1 MTLFLGIDGGGSG
14 CRAAIADASG
24 RVLGH
29 GAAGPANAWSD
40 PEGARRNLLAAA
52 ASALEDSGAGAGL
65 GDLHA
70 VLGLA
75 GANVPRVGAHLAE
88 ELPFA
93 LCRIESDAV
102 IAVRGALG
110 RDDGVVAA
118 LGTGAVYGVQRAGSI
133 RTIGGWGF
141 VFGDQGSGARIG
153 RALLEDALLAHDGV
167 LPTTPLLAEVI
178 AGAGGP
184 GELVAEARDATPAD
198 FAARVPAVIA
208 AAELGDAAA
217 LRILADAEA
226 DVIRSID
233 ALRDASTLPVCFLGG
248 IGRGH
253 YALRL
258 AGRYGAA
265 IRPPAGSALDGALA
279 LARELE

>member
-24 RVLGH
+24 RAIGH

-52 ASALEDSGAGAGL
+52 ASALEDSGSGAGL

-88 ELPFA
+88 DLPFA
-93 LCRIESDAV
+93 RCRIETDAT

-110 RDDGVVAA
+110 TDDGVVAA
-118 LGTGAVYGVQRAGSI
+118 LGTGAVYGVQRAGKI

-141 VFGDQGSGARIG
+141 VIGDQGSGAWIG
-153 RALLEDALLAHDGV
+153 RALLEEALLAHDSI
-167 LPTTPLLAEVI
+167 LPSTPLLASVI
-178 AGAGGP
+178 TGAGGP

-208 AAELGDAAA
+208 AADLGDAAA
-217 LRILADAEA
+217 LRIFAAAEDA
-226 DVIRSID
+226 VIRSID
-233 ALRDASTLPVCFLGG
+233 ALRDASMLPVCFLGG
-248 IGRGH
+248 LGGH
-253 YALRL
+253 YAIRL
-258 AGRYGAA
+258 AERYSSA
-265 IRPPAGSALDGALA
+265 IRPPAGTALDGALA
-279 LARELE
+279 LARDLE